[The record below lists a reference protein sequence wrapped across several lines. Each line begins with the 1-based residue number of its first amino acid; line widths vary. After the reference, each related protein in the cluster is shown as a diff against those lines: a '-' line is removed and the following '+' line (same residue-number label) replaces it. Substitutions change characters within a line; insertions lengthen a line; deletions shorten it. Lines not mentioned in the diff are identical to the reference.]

1 MGQASHHP
9 QAMPLRPLLATVGTA
24 IGFALCLVMLGRV
37 IGFSSPWFVL
47 QAMFC
52 FLGLAKVAEPVFA
65 LSIPSELC
73 AVRPWEGR
81 DGPYRS
87 LGVFGFGEFLR
98 RSPFRHLNATVYLGG
113 GRRDLQALYRHARAS
128 EATHFWA
135 AVLFAPYIGYLA
147 WSGRWVLAVLFLAIH
162 LLFNVYPILHLRA
175 LRGRLDGVVRR

>member
-1 MGQASHHP
+1 
-9 QAMPLRPLLATVGTA
+9 MPLRPLLAVVGTA
-24 IGFALCLVMLGRV
+24 IGFTTCLVLLGRV

-65 LSIPSELC
+65 FSIPPALY
-73 AVRPWEGR
+73 AVRPFEGR
-81 DGPYRS
+81 DGPYRG
-87 LGVFGFGEFLR
+87 LGVFGFGELLR
-98 RSPFRHLNATVYLGG
+98 RSPFRHLNATVYLRA
-113 GRRDLQALYRHARAS
+113 GRGDLRALYRHASAS

-147 WSGRWVLAVLFLAIH
+147 WSGRWALALLFLAVE

-175 LRGRLDGVVRR
+175 LRGRLDGILGRVRVG